1 MRKLDEYTPGL
12 LRLMRA
18 KGGGAGCKMRP
29 LLDTLNDV
37 CYFIF
42 SQICNY

>member
-12 LRLMRA
+12 MRA
-18 KGGGAGCKMRP
+18 KGGAAGCKMRP

>member
-18 KGGGAGCKMRP
+18 KGGAAGCKMRP
-29 LLDTLNDV
+29 LLDTLKVIIDMSELKV
-37 CYFIF
+37 K
-42 SQICNY
+42 